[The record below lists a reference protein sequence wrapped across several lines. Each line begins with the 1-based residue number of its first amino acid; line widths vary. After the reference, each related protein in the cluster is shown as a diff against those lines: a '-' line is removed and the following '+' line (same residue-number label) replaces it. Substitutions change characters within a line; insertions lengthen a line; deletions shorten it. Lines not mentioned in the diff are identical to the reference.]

1 MRHLTLIPLAAA
13 LSISAIAAAPAS
25 AASEEELKAGKRVYM
40 TKTCLACHGRGGA
53 KPIMTYPALAGQSE
67 KYLIQQMEDIRD
79 GERVGSVDPAT
90 GHPFVQGMTDIMHLL
105 TEDDI
110 VNVSKWLAAQP
121 PGPPAPLEP
130 APEPALLEEGAKAYK
145 QLGCRSCHGKEGD
158 KATHPAYPIIA
169 GLDRDYLVRSM
180 TEIRDK
186 ERTSGKAKLMWGTIK
201 KADDA
206 EIAAIATWL
215 ATIDLTVE

>member
-1 MRHLTLIPLAAA
+1 MRLLSLISLAAA
-13 LSISAIAAAPAS
+13 LSISAPAAS

-53 KPIMTYPALAGQSE
+53 KPIMTYPALAGQNE

-79 GERVGSVDPAT
+79 GERVGTVDPVT

-110 VNVSKWLAAQP
+110 VNVSKWLAVQP
-121 PGPPAPLEP
+121 PGPPEPLEP
-130 APEPALLEEGAKAYK
+130 APEPAVLEEGAKAYK
-145 QLGCRSCHGKEGD
+145 QLGCRSCHGKEGE
-158 KATHPAYPIIA
+158 KTSNPAYPYIA
-169 GLDRDYLVRSM
+169 GLDRDYLIRSM

-186 ERTSGKAKLMWGTIK
+186 VRTNGKSKMMWGTIK

-215 ATIDLTVE
+215 ATIDLTSE

>member
-1 MRHLTLIPLAAA
+1 MRLLPLITLAAA
-13 LSISAIAAAPAS
+13 LSLPAVPAS

-79 GERVGSVDPAT
+79 GERVGTVDPVT
-90 GHPFVQGMTDIMHLL
+90 GHPYVQGMTDIMHLL
-105 TEDDI
+105 TEEEL

-121 PGPPAPLEP
+121 PGPPEPLDP

-158 KATHPAYPIIA
+158 KATNPAYPIIA
-169 GLDRDYLVRSM
+169 GLDRNYLIRSM

-186 ERTSGKAKLMWGTIK
+186 ARTSGKAKLMWGTIK

-215 ATIDLTVE
+215 ATIDLAAE